1 MNASDTLQL
10 QTLMNGFISRHDML
24 RPGRPVIV
32 ALSGG
37 ADSVAL
43 LDALVAS
50 GYDCRAAHCNFHLRG
65 AESDRDASHCAD
77 ICRRLNVDLYVRD
90 FDVPARMQST
100 GESVEMACRSLRYSW
115 FDSLLDRE
123 RAQAIAVGHH
133 REDNVETFMLNLL
146 RGTGPRGL
154 CGIRPRNGYVV
165 RPLLEC
171 SRSQIEGY
179 LRRRGLEYVTDST
192 NKSNDFKRN
201 RLRNVVL
208 PLLEEQFP
216 GATRAV
222 ERTMAHVADFMG
234 LYSNLVAERAARYR
248 CGADILLGDIAEQ
261 ESEAQVLLYE
271 ILHQTEGFT
280 MSDVADMLRA
290 RGHNG
295 AIFRS
300 PRGIVRE
307 LHGGILSPADPAVT
321 LTPDEYPADLR
332 RDILSPLHITVERKP
347 IASFSPLREPSV
359 MYLDSSVLEAT
370 PAPVLRHWR
379 RSDRIAPYGMKGSRL
394 VSDLF
399 TDAKYSAAQKRRA
412 WLLCQG
418 ERVLWV
424 CGLRASRHFA
434 VGPDTKEYLQ
444 LTIHGHQTSI

>member
-1 MNASDTLQL
+1 MNENATLRL
-10 QTLMNGFISRHDML
+10 QTLMAGFIKRHDLL

-37 ADSVAL
+37 ADSVTL
-43 LDALVAS
+43 LDALVAA

-65 AESDRDASHCAD
+65 AESDRDGRHCAD
-77 ICRRLNVDLYVRD
+77 ICRRLEVDLYVRD
-90 FDVPARMQST
+90 FDVHARMRST

-154 CGIRPRNGYVV
+154 CGMRPRNGYVV

-171 SRSQIEGY
+171 SRSQIEDY
-179 LRRRGLEYVTDST
+179 VRHRGLEYVTDST
-192 NKSNDFKRN
+192 NASNDFKRN

-216 GATRAV
+216 GAVQAI
-222 ERTMAHVADFMG
+222 ERTMAHVTDCMA
-234 LYSNLVAERAARYR
+234 LYSTLADDRAARYR
-248 CGADILLGDIAEQ
+248 SGSDILLGDLSEQ
-261 ESEAQVLLYE
+261 EPVARMLLYE
-271 ILHQTEGFT
+271 MLHQSEGFT
-280 MSDVADMLRA
+280 MSDVADMLSA
-290 RGHNG
+290 RDHNG

-300 PRGIVRE
+300 PRDAIRE
-307 LHGGILSPADPAVT
+307 LHGGILSPADTSAAANS
-321 LTPDEYPADLR
+321 DEYPADLR
-332 RDILSPLHITVERKP
+332 RDILTPLHITIERKP
-347 IASFSPLREPSV
+347 VGSFSPGRDPRV

-370 PAPVLRHWR
+370 PAPVLRRWR
-379 RSDRIAPYGMKGSRL
+379 RGDRIEPYGMKGSRL

-399 TDAKYSAAQKRRA
+399 SDAKYSAGQKRRT

-418 ERVLWV
+418 GRVLWV

-444 LTIHGHQTSI
+444 LSIRN